1 MLRCVRYAT
10 AELSPGLCQDLAAL
24 LSPEIEE
31 AFYLAASL
39 GLLFT
44 DLLDYIYRD
53 ILTQREAAN
62 IKVGWW
68 WCGEQH

>member
-1 MLRCVRYAT
+1 VRYAT
-10 AELSPGLCQDLAAL
+10 AELSPGLCQDLAAA

-44 DLLDYIYRD
+44 DLLDFIYRD

-62 IKVGWW
+62 IKVGG
-68 WCGEQH
+68 CGEWH